1 MLWFRIFIRYLT
13 YYCRVMTRTNGD
25 STGDGMGRLPVTEA
39 ANILGTDTEA
49 TRQRIKRGTLP
60 TERDEEGNVFVL
72 LKRTAADST
81 RKDANGTD
89 DGTHTNAN
97 RIDDGKDDKERLI
110 AQKRDQLREERE
122 TNRENRRIIA
132 GLVQRVP
139 ELELVRG
146 PREAPVSASAQP
158 GNGEAPEDQDG
169 PQERRSWWRRI
180 FEG

>member
-1 MLWFRIFIRYLT
+1 MH
-13 YYCRVMTRTNGD
+13 TNGD
-25 STGDGMGRLPVTEA
+25 RTGDGMGRFPVTEA
-39 ANILGTDTEA
+39 ANILGISTEA

-72 LKRTAADST
+72 LKRTIADST
-81 RKDANGTD
+81 RTDANGTD
-89 DGTHTNAN
+89 DSTFGGTHTNDN
-97 RIDDGKDDKERLI
+97 CTGDVGEDKERLI
-110 AQKRDQLREERE
+110 EFLRDQLREERE
-122 TNRENRRIIA
+122 ANRENRRIIA

-139 ELELVRG
+139 ELEPVRG
-146 PREAPVSASAQP
+146 PREAPVNASAQP

>member
-1 MLWFRIFIRYLT
+1 
-13 YYCRVMTRTNGD
+13 
-25 STGDGMGRLPVTEA
+25 MGRLPVTEA
-39 ANILGTDTEA
+39 ANILGISTEA

-110 AQKRDQLREERE
+110 AQKRGYGRSGKP
-122 TNRENRRIIA
+122 TGRIDES
-132 GLVQRVP
+132 L
-139 ELELVRG
+139 
-146 PREAPVSASAQP
+146 P
-158 GNGEAPEDQDG
+158 GWCNVC
-169 PQERRSWWRRI
+169 RS
-180 FEG
+180 

>member
-1 MLWFRIFIRYLT
+1 
-13 YYCRVMTRTNGD
+13 MTRTNGD
-25 STGDGMGRLPVTEA
+25 STGDGMGRFPVTEA
-39 ANILGTDTEA
+39 ANILGISTEA

-81 RKDANGTD
+81 RTDANGT
-89 DGTHTNAN
+89 
-97 RIDDGKDDKERLI
+97 DDKERLI
-110 AQKRDQLREERE
+110 AFLRDQLREERE

-139 ELELVRG
+139 ELEPVGG

-158 GNGEAPEDQDG
+158 GNGEAPEDQDR
-169 PQERRSWWRRI
+169 PQERPSWWRRI

>member
-39 ANILGTDTEA
+39 ANILGISTEA

-97 RIDDGKDDKERLI
+97 HIDDGTDDKERLI
-110 AQKRDQLREERE
+110 ELLRDQLREERE

-139 ELELVRG
+139 ELEPVRG
-146 PREAPVSASAQP
+146 PREAPVNASAQP
-158 GNGEAPEDQDG
+158 GNGEAPENQDG

>member
-1 MLWFRIFIRYLT
+1 
-13 YYCRVMTRTNGD
+13 
-25 STGDGMGRLPVTEA
+25 MGRFPVTEA
-39 ANILGTDTEA
+39 ANILGISTEA

-81 RKDANGTD
+81 RTAANGT
-89 DGTHTNAN
+89 
-97 RIDDGKDDKERLI
+97 DDKERLI
-110 AQKRDQLREERE
+110 AFLRDQLREERE

-139 ELELVRG
+139 ELEPVRG
-146 PREAPVSASAQP
+146 PRESPVSAPAQP

>member
-1 MLWFRIFIRYLT
+1 
-13 YYCRVMTRTNGD
+13 MTRTNGN
-25 STGDGMGRLPVTEA
+25 STGDGMGRFPVTEA
-39 ANILGTDTEA
+39 ANILGISTEA

-72 LKRTAADST
+72 LKRTTADST
-81 RKDANGTD
+81 RTDANGTY

-97 RIDDGKDDKERLI
+97 STYEGTDDKERLI
-110 AQKRDQLREERE
+110 EFLRDQLREERE
-122 TNRENRRIIA
+122 ANRENRRIIA

-139 ELELVRG
+139 ELEPVRG
-146 PREAPVSASAQP
+146 PREASVSASAQP
-158 GNGEAPEDQDG
+158 GNGEEAPEDQDR

>member
-1 MLWFRIFIRYLT
+1 
-13 YYCRVMTRTNGD
+13 MTRTNGD
-25 STGDGMGRLPVTEA
+25 STGDGMWRYPVTEA
-39 ANILGTDTEA
+39 ANILGISTEA

-60 TERDEEGNVFVL
+60 AKRDEEGNVFVL

-81 RKDANGTD
+81 RTDDNGTD

-97 RIDDGKDDKERLI
+97 RIDDGTDDKERLI
-110 AQKRDQLREERE
+110 AFLRDQLREERE

-139 ELELVRG
+139 ELEPVRG

>member
-1 MLWFRIFIRYLT
+1 
-13 YYCRVMTRTNGD
+13 MTRTNGD

-39 ANILGTDTEA
+39 ANILGISTEA

-72 LKRTAADST
+72 LKRTTADST
-81 RKDANGTD
+81 RTDANGTD

-97 RIDDGKDDKERLI
+97 RIDDGTDDKERLI
-110 AQKRDQLREERE
+110 AFLHDQLREERA

>member
-39 ANILGTDTEA
+39 ANILGISTEA

-110 AQKRDQLREERE
+110 AQKKTRLREERE

>member
-39 ANILGTDTEA
+39 ANILGISTEA

-89 DGTHTNAN
+89 DGTHMNAN